1 MTSAGRRR
9 QPAADGAAHRWH
21 RPGSSPRPL
30 GPMMEATEAALR
42 ADRRLTEAQKR
53 ALTAVYRSYIE
64 ARGPARR
71 D

>member
-1 MTSAGRRR
+1 
-9 QPAADGAAHRWH
+9 
-21 RPGSSPRPL
+21 
-30 GPMMEATEAALR
+30 MMEATEAALR

-64 ARGPARR
+64 ARGPVRR